1 MTVDFLKLQNEVSET
16 RQLVLT
22 LLDRLNVPVESK
34 QHSDELL
41 TVGQA
46 AELLNVTSA
55 TVYGMVYEKRIPF
68 NKPLGSGR
76 LYFVRSEL
84 IEWVKNGRKATTSE
98 LDEQARFQVASRLDR
113 RNLSKER
120 RGGRKAA

>member
-1 MTVDFLKLQNEVSET
+1 MTVDFQKLQNEVSET

-22 LLDRLNVPVESK
+22 LLDRLNSPASK
-34 QHSDELL
+34 KEYSDELL

-46 AELLNVTSA
+46 ANLLNLTTA

-68 NKPLGSGR
+68 SKPSGSGR

-84 IEWVKNGRKATTSE
+84 IEWVKNGRKATSDE
-98 LDEQARFQVASRLDR
+98 LDEQARQQISSRITRRKQSKDRKGGPVA
-113 RNLSKER
+113 
-120 RGGRKAA
+120 